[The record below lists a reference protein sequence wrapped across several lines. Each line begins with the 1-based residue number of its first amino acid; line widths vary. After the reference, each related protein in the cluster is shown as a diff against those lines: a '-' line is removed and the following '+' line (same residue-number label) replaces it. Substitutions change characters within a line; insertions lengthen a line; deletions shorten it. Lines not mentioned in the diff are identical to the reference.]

1 MSRLKKLTLNFSKA
15 SSGIILCALFVTSK
29 VGAADLSELVNRTA
43 IIDVLTQYSY
53 RWDSKD
59 SAGFAE
65 LFTEDGIL
73 ERKLNGVTVIGSKV
87 EGREAIHEYAKTS
100 HEGRLADTLSQ
111 HHFSGIVFLE
121 LTDTRAVTEN
131 MALITHR
138 TDESAAPYIRSS
150 GYYLNTWQK
159 TRNGW
164 RIRKR
169 VLKVDSGPN

>member
-1 MSRLKKLTLNFSKA
+1 MGRLKELTLSFSKV
-15 SSGIILCALFVTSK
+15 SSAIIICALFLTSK
-29 VGAADLSELVNRTA
+29 VEAADLSELVNRTA
-43 IIDVLTQYSY
+43 IIDTLTQYSY

-73 ERKLNGVTVIGSKV
+73 ERKLNGVTVNGSRI
-87 EGREAIHEYAKTS
+87 EGKEAIYEYAKTS
-100 HEGRLADTLSQ
+100 HEGRLAETLSR

-131 MALITHR
+131 MALITHQTKGSTR
-138 TDESAAPYIRSS
+138 AYIRSS

-159 TRNGW
+159 TQHGW
-164 RIRKR
+164 RIQKR
-169 VLKVDSGPN
+169 ILKVDSGPN